1 MVELKRTLSGFKTVQ
16 RTLSGFKTTMRRKPK
31 AAAEAPAAA
40 EPAPEQPEKQI
51 KLEQAAPPTPR
62 TGTRFFRALSFSK
75 KGKKESARALT
86 SSDPVAA
93 SAPVTA
99 PPTTSER
106 SAPRSPK
113 PDRTAVSDELPPE
126 PAPEVED
133 ELFEMTVPE
142 GVMPGDMLQATTPSG
157 VTVRLEVPE
166 GAEPGTILTFT
177 LPAAEAQPP
186 PPVAPEPPVAPDAP
200 VAPEPPAAPE
210 PPVAAQLPV
219 AAVPLAPAPA
229 PAPVEASA
237 VISEALEAAEA
248 TGEADMATHR
258 QVASE
263 VTTEVLAAA
272 LGESWEKS
280 AAPPVAME
288 VLAAAL
294 GESPEKSAAPPV
306 AMEVETETVQKSA
319 PARSEMETP
328 ASTFVMEEEPEYKAP
343 PSVKV
348 PVKVRKMPMAPPILK
363 ARVKESSLC
372 EAMAVCFGGK

>member
-106 SAPRSPK
+106 SAPRSPM

-272 LGESWEKS
+272 LGESS
-280 AAPPVAME
+280 
-288 VLAAAL
+288 
-294 GESPEKSAAPPV
+294 EKSAAPPV

>member
-1 MVELKRTLSGFKTVQ
+1 MELKRTLSGFKTVQ

-106 SAPRSPK
+106 SAPRSPM

-177 LPAAEAQPP
+177 LPAAEAQPRRQSRLSRQSRP
-186 PPVAPEPPVAPDAP
+186 MHQSRLSRQPRLSHQSRLSCQSRLCHLRQRPRPRPSR
-200 VAPEPPAAPE
+200 
-210 PPVAAQLPV
+210 LP
-219 AAVPLAPAPA
+219 
-229 PAPVEASA
+229 
-237 VISEALEAAEA
+237 
-248 TGEADMATHR
+248 R
-258 QVASE
+258 
-263 VTTEVLAAA
+263 
-272 LGESWEKS
+272 
-280 AAPPVAME
+280 
-288 VLAAAL
+288 
-294 GESPEKSAAPPV
+294 
-306 AMEVETETVQKSA
+306 
-319 PARSEMETP
+319 
-328 ASTFVMEEEPEYKAP
+328 
-343 PSVKV
+343 
-348 PVKVRKMPMAPPILK
+348 
-363 ARVKESSLC
+363 
-372 EAMAVCFGGK
+372 